1 MYNISELG
9 MYNIS
14 KLSLIFLNV
23 KKSDVLKKKWKKN
36 FKNKK
41 IQVTLLPEEEEPYP
55 KLKIGEAIY

>member
-23 KKSDVLKKKWKKN
+23 KKSDVLKKN
-36 FKNKK
+36 GKK
-41 IQVTLLPEEEEPYP
+41 I
-55 KLKIGEAIY
+55 

>member
-1 MYNISELG
+1 

-23 KKSDVLKKKWKKN
+23 KKSDVKKKWKKK

-41 IQVTLLPEEEEPYP
+41 IEVTLLPEEEEPYP